1 MPVPEEYLA
10 SIQPAMASYQNASY
24 QPAVL
29 PSLESP
35 GPMASVQPA
44 VTMPDAL
51 AGGASVQPPPADTQL
66 MSPEPGFEP
75 KAADIPLAGGT
86 SAQPPAPPPPAAGPA
101 QGGAPP
107 SLNSGVTMIRGGTTP
122 AHEVATVGPK
132 ALQHLENAKEEEI
145 RASNKVADLQQTAAT
160 NQILAAQV
168 AKDDASAQI
177 AGMQAAQLQEQQ
189 QRADAARRVQQAG
202 AGLDKPITDYWSDKS
217 TGSKIALTIAAAL
230 GQLGAGIAGK
240 GGANPVMGII
250 NSAIE
255 NDARTK
261 QLNYQRGLA
270 KKDAAQQDYN
280 NVVQQIGL
288 GPTNDRYIAAMK
300 QKAGAEAAMQA
311 AQSKIP
317 EVQANA
323 IKFQADQ
330 NAQAEEYLG
339 KAATKLVQAQKV
351 APQFT
356 LPGNPIPVSGQA
368 AFGALEKRGEQAA
381 EQQNKLDVAGMAR
394 QGKTDEGTKFVAE
407 QMQHAKIPERLAAI
421 NKAAQSM
428 TPTAANP
435 NAREGIGPVADY
447 VKKVGGAWGYSKY
460 YGENAG
466 KREQDWEQVTAA
478 IKNSITGAGMSDKE
492 RERLDAMLEGAKS
505 PEARAN
511 SIDTIRR
518 ELQNQMDTIGAG
530 AGPDAYARYQQ
541 NLQQVAP
548 QRIDETPVKK

>member
-1 MPVPEEYLA
+1 MPVPDEYLA

-35 GPMASVQPA
+35 GPMASVQPT

-51 AGGASVQPPPADTQL
+51 AGGSSVQPQPADTQL

-75 KAADIPLAGGT
+75 KASDIPLAGGT
-86 SAQPPAPPPPAAGPA
+86 SVQPPAPPAAAPT
-101 QGGAPP
+101 QGGALP

-177 AGMQAAQLQEQQ
+177 AGVQAAQLQEQQ
-189 QRADAARRVQQAG
+189 QRADAAKRVQQAG

-351 APQFT
+351 APQFA
-356 LPGNPIPVSGQA
+356 LSGNPIPVDAKTGFA
-368 AFGALEKRGEQAA
+368 AYEKRGEQAA

-394 QGKTDEGTKFVAE
+394 SGKTDEGTKFIAQE
-407 QMQHAKIPERLAAI
+407 LAQKKIPEAQAAI
-421 NKAAQSM
+421 QRARDAM
-428 TPTAANP
+428 TPSQDNPDAQVGMGLPGKYLKSAAGDYAYKVVHGQKALSREKDWETATADVMKSYGGVLTEAEYKRYSNMLNAANTP
-435 NAREGIGPVADY
+435 EDRSNTLAMMQQ
-447 VKKVGGAWGYSKY
+447 K
-460 YGENAG
+460 
-466 KREQDWEQVTAA
+466 
-478 IKNSITGAGMSDKE
+478 
-492 RERLDAMLEGAKS
+492 LDAATQ
-505 PEARAN
+505 
-511 SIDTIRR
+511 SIA
-518 ELQNQMDTIGAG
+518 AG
-530 AGPDAYARYQQ
+530 AGPEAWARYKANQAA
-541 NLQQVAP
+541 VAP
-548 QRIDETPVKK
+548 PKIDETPVKK